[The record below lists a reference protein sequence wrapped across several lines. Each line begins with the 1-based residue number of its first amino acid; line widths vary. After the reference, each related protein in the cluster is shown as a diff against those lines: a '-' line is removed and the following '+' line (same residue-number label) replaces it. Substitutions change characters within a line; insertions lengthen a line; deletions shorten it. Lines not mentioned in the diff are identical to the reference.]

1 MTATIRPP
9 GTKKPSDP
17 DEFRMTIGEHL
28 EELRHRII
36 LGLSGFIVALVICT
50 PFAKRLLSFI
60 CQPLI
65 NAEVANNIN
74 PQFFASEATE
84 PFMCW
89 VRVSLIAAVS
99 LAGPWL
105 VLQIWQFIAAGLY
118 PNERKAVTRYIPLA
132 TVLMLSGMAFVYWIV
147 LPLTMR
153 FFVGFAMTIPIQ
165 LPLRESPTTLPSAP
179 ESFVQALPVDPPNP
193 RPYQMWYN
201 TSEGRLK
208 LDVGDAI
215 GVLAYGSDS
224 LMAMHIELSEYLDL
238 VFRLLITFGLCFQLP
253 LVVMALVRL
262 GIIDIAT
269 LRYYRRH
276 VYFGMAVLAAAV
288 SPGDVVTAT
297 LALLAPLI
305 LLYEFGILL
314 AKMNMPKPADAG
326 GV

>member
-1 MTATIRPP
+1 MEMSTIPPP
-9 GTKKPSDP
+9 GKTKSSDP

-28 EELRHRII
+28 EELRTRII
-36 LGLSGFIVALVICT
+36 LGLSGFIAALVVCT

-105 VLQIWQFIAAGLY
+105 VYQIWQFIAAGLY
-118 PNERKAVTRYIPLA
+118 PTERKAVTKYIPLA
-132 TVLMLSGMAFVYWIV
+132 TVLMLSGMIFVYEIV

-153 FFVGFAMTIPIQ
+153 FFIGFAMTIPME
-165 LPLRESPTTLPSAP
+165 LPIRPPTTAPSTPPTIIQHLA
-179 ESFVQALPVDPPNP
+179 VDPPNP
-193 RPYQMWYN
+193 QPYEMWYN

-208 LDVGDAI
+208 LNVGDAV
-215 GVLAYGSDS
+215 GVLPFGSDS

-314 AKMNMPKPADAG
+314 AKMNEPKPAHG
-326 GV
+326 EN